1 MIHNSSFIEIP
12 ETPAIPGLGFRPFLG
27 DDDLPAIAAVMN
39 ASFQADAIN
48 DRITAEGLSLIYK
61 RAVNWHPQR
70 DSLLVMVNGVL
81 MGFANT
87 EWRDEQNDNRAHSI
101 NLYLLAAYRARG
113 LERVMQRYM
122 ERIARQSI
130 VVEPDRLRH
139 WFSSSVAHT
148 WQARV
153 EMLRDSGYIPS
164 INYYEMQRSLL
175 NDDLPEVVL
184 PAGFEVRPPLPEHFR
199 AIWEA
204 TEECF
209 RDQQDYYVSND
220 DDFHAWVSSPDFNP
234 DLWLVAWDGDQVAGA
249 TLNSLHEGN
258 WGETDDLFV
267 RRPWRKRGLGRALL
281 VATLQRFKERGLVSA
296 GLGVDSQNLSGALR
310 LYESLGY
317 QPYQRV
323 TSYRKPIDFHF
334 D

>member
-12 ETPAIPGLGFRPFLG
+12 ETPVIPGLGFRPYLG

-39 ASFQADAIN
+39 ASFQADMMN
-48 DRITAEGLSLIYK
+48 DRITAEGLSIIYK
-61 RAVNWHPQR
+61 RPVNWNPQR

-81 MGFANT
+81 MSFANT

-101 NLYLLAAYRARG
+101 NLYLLAAYRGRG
-113 LERVMQRYM
+113 LEPVMQRYM
-122 ERIARQSI
+122 ERIARQLI
-130 VVEPDRLRH
+130 VVEPDGLRH
-139 WFSSSVAHT
+139 WFSSLVAHT
-148 WQARV
+148 WRARV

-184 PAGFEVRPPLPEHFR
+184 PAGFEVRSPLPEHFR

-220 DDFHAWVSSPDFNP
+220 EDFHTWVSSPDFNP

-323 TSYRKPIDFHF
+323 TSYRKPVDFH
-334 D
+334 